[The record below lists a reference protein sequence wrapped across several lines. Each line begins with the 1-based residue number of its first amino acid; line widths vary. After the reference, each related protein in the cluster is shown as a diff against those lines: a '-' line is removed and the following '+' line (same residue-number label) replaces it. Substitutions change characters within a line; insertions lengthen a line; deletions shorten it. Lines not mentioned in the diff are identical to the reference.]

1 MGLEGRS
8 DRREEE
14 GEDGVR
20 ETLVVGGVPLF
31 KHTPVVSSLSLSV
44 SSALRADI
52 DGVHSKNRLRLFTAT
67 FFSLSS
73 LPSPLSPDSHPPV
86 SPSISPS

>member
-52 DGVHSKNRLRLFTAT
+52 DGVRSKNRLRLFTAT
-67 FFSLSS
+67 FFFSH
-73 LPSPLSPDSHPPV
+73 PSPLSPLS
-86 SPSISPS
+86 